1 MDFNKQRKSL
11 SSNAQLLVMSVRDSD
26 RAKFDAEK
34 FDTTKF
40 DTTKFEI
47 AQNKPF
53 DLTSLPEKRGR
64 GRPRKN
70 PVENKPFDLTSLPE
84 KRGRGRPRKNPVEN
98 KPFDLLSLQKSGI
111 KNPVESK
118 IQINLKEDYILDV
131 KEKLELLEIITNGYK
146 EIQRIDQ
153 ETRKNIKKLCSM
165 INN

>member
-1 MDFNKQRKSL
+1 L
-11 SSNAQLLVMSVRDSD
+11 
-26 RAKFDAEK
+26 
-34 FDTTKF
+34 
-40 DTTKFEI
+40 
-47 AQNKPF
+47 
-53 DLTSLPEKRGR
+53 
-64 GRPRKN
+64 RPRKN

>member
-1 MDFNKQRKSL
+1 MDFNKQVKSL

-26 RAKFDAEK
+26 RAKFDAEKFDTTKFDTTKFDTTK

-70 PVENKPFDLTSLPE
+70 PVENKPFATKKKSC
-84 KRGRGRPRKNPVEN
+84 RK
-98 KPFDLLSLQKSGI
+98 QTI
-111 KNPVESK
+111 
-118 IQINLKEDYILDV
+118 
-131 KEKLELLEIITNGYK
+131 
-146 EIQRIDQ
+146 
-153 ETRKNIKKLCSM
+153 
-165 INN
+165 